1 MIKKFLKFLFVF
13 GVIFIGAN
21 VEAATCDFARDL
33 KEKDKGEDVKCL
45 QQYLNNAG
53 FKIADNGAGSKG
65 KETTFFGEKTRDAV
79 MLWQINND
87 VYPAEGYFGAKSR
100 NKYNSLIKNVTPPTS
115 TTPTVSNPTNDS
127 SSATQASIIASLNS
141 QISTLKQEL
150 VNAKNGNGYSGD
162 QKKAADK
169 IKRAIEMIDNA
180 LDAIDDSSG
189 STKNEESDIDEAK
202 SDLFDAVNYF
212 FKNNYTK
219 ALDLAEDAYSTSE
232 DVYDNLGGGDK
243 SEAKEAIDELKVA
256 INDAKDEIKEAEDD
270 DEDVDE
276 ANDLIDEANDLYKE
290 ARTAYNDEDYEE
302 VMDLVEEAMDLVE
315 EAIDS
320 L

>member
-13 GVIFIGAN
+13 GVIFIGTN

-100 NKYNSLIKNVTPPTS
+100 NKYNSLVSKTTTTNTTV
-115 TTPTVSNPTNDS
+115 TTPSDSDQTVP
-127 SSATQASIIASLNS
+127 QASIIASLNS